1 MKDSP
6 KIDLGARARGN
17 DGTFGAATTGEGLR
31 PVFEAGGRP

>member
-17 DGTFGAATTGEGLR
+17 DGTFGAATTAEGLR